1 MSLPAD
7 HITSHVDLIRLLLN
21 DEIVKRDYIF
31 VDSQYYAQPDRKFA
45 VISDRYKYIYNKRTD
60 SEEFYDLNWDPQERF
75 NKVLRRITELY
86 FYPYWDT
93 VEANA
98 AKLRDEKD
106 KIWKVGT
113 FREELEFKLR
123 NDYTKLK
130 MWLKSI
136 KQMRG

>member
-1 MSLPAD
+1 MHSWVHETVHACA
-7 HITSHVDLIRLLLN
+7 HALIARLF
-21 DEIVKRDYIF
+21 DKD
-31 VDSQYYAQPDRKFA
+31 K
-45 VISDRYKYIYNKRTD
+45 
-60 SEEFYDLNWDPQERF
+60 
-75 NKVLRRITELY
+75 KVLRRITELY

-98 AKLRDEKD
+98 AKLRAEKD

-130 MWLKSI
+130 MLLKSI